1 MNWSNVDGFIFDVD
15 GTLYPQKTVRLRM
28 FFRLIRAL
36 LTGSLS
42 IRELYSI
49 YYFRKIKEQSEFKHC
64 NIDDLCLQVS
74 QKVGL
79 SKERVSCSTNKWMF
93 EVPLDLLR
101 EHCYLDVRQF
111 INHQHNAGK
120 TIVIYSDYPVAEKL
134 KAMGIHFNR
143 EFVSCFGGITQSKPS
158 LGAMEKI
165 LNEIG
170 LSPDSLVYVGDRND
184 KDKVSA
190 EMVNI
195 KYYDISHFRKLL

>member
-28 FFRLIRAL
+28 FFRLIWAL

-42 IRELYSI
+42 IRELYAI
-49 YYFRKIKEQSEFKHC
+49 YYFRKIKDQSEFNHFD
-64 NIDDLCLQVS
+64 IEDLCLQLS
-74 QKVGL
+74 RKVGL
-79 SKERVSCSTNKWMF
+79 SKERVLCSVKKWMF
-93 EVPLDLLR
+93 EVPLDLLK
-101 EHCYLDVRQF
+101 EHCYLDVRHF
-111 INHQHNAGK
+111 INHQQNAGK
-120 TIVIYSDYPVAEKL
+120 TIVIYSDYPATEKL

-158 LGAMEKI
+158 LDAMRKI
-165 LNEIG
+165 LEETG
-170 LSPDSLVYVGDRND
+170 LSPNSIVYVGDRND

-195 KYYDISHFRKLL
+195 KYYDIRHFRKLL